1 MALPSL
7 KTLEDCAEYSKVVE
21 PYLPQLYELPWQ
33 AYDAATSSDA
43 SLLDLYKNTNP
54 LISGFSFSVLLG
66 AVFLV
71 VSEINRNYSQVDRMW
86 SLLPTVYNAHFA
98 LWARLNNLP
107 TRRVDLILLWSAVW
121 SGRLTFNYWRK
132 GGYQKGSEDYR
143 WEIIRGKV
151 PPALFFIFNVTFISF
166 IQSILLSLLAAP
178 TYVILLTT
186 QFEPEVTTAD
196 LAYFAIEL
204 LLILSEWFSDQ
215 QQWEYQTAKKQYQK
229 TAKVPRG
236 FSQEDLDRGFVTTG
250 LWAYCRHPNFAAE
263 QTIWFVLY
271 QWSCYASKTLYG
283 WAGFGCLFLIMLFQG
298 STWLT
303 ELITAGK
310 YPEYGLYQKKVP
322 PFFPSLKPYTKPG
335 SKALHQPRQEQGDG
349 WQQLLAPILMVLQHA
364 AADDAG
370 ITGQAAAGDS

>member
-1 MALPSL
+1 MALPPL
-7 KTLEDCAEYSKVVE
+7 KTLENCAEYSKAVE

-54 LISGFSFSVLLG
+54 LISGLSFSVLLG

-86 SLLPTVYNAHFA
+86 SLLPTLYNAHFA
-98 LWARLNNLP
+98 LWARLNSLP
-107 TRRVDLILLWSAVW
+107 TRRVDLILLWSVVW
-121 SGRLTFNYWRK
+121 SARLTFNYWRK
-132 GGYQKGSEDYR
+132 GGYKKGSEDYR

-151 PPALFFIFNVTFISF
+151 PPALFFIFNITFISF

-186 QFEPEVTTAD
+186 QFEPEITTAD

-215 QQWEYQTAKKQYQK
+215 QQWDYQTAKKQYQK

-283 WAGFGCLFLIMLFQG
+283 WAGFGCLFLLMVFQG

-303 ELITAGK
+303 EQITAGK
-310 YPEYGLYQKKVP
+310 YPEYGLYQEKVP
-322 PFFPSLKPYTKPG
+322 PFFPRLKPYKKPG
-335 SKALHQPRQEQGDG
+335 PTVIRTSDLGKRQKPKQK
-349 WQQLLAPILMVLQHA
+349 
-364 AADDAG
+364 
-370 ITGQAAAGDS
+370 

>member
-98 LWARLNNLP
+98 LWSRLNNLP
-107 TRRVDLILLWSAVW
+107 TQRVDLILLWSVVW

-151 PPALFFIFNVTFISF
+151 PPALFFVFNVTFISF

-215 QQWEYQTAKKQYQK
+215 QQWDYQTAKKQYQK
-229 TAKVPRG
+229 TAKVPHG
-236 FSQEDLDRGFVTTG
+236 FSQEDLDRGFVATG

-310 YPEYGLYQKKVP
+310 YPEYGLYQRKVP

-335 SKALHQPRQEQGDG
+335 PTVIRTSDLVKRQKPKQK
-349 WQQLLAPILMVLQHA
+349 
-364 AADDAG
+364 
-370 ITGQAAAGDS
+370 

>member
-7 KTLEDCAEYSKVVE
+7 KTIEDCAKYSKVVE

-98 LWARLNNLP
+98 LWSRLNDLP

-121 SGRLTFNYWRK
+121 SARLTFNYWRK
-132 GGYQKGSEDYR
+132 GGYKKGSEDYR

-151 PPALFFIFNVTFISF
+151 PPALFFVFNATFISF
-166 IQSILLSLLAAP
+166 IQSMLLSLLAAP

-186 QFEPEVTTAD
+186 QFEPEITTAD

-215 QQWEYQTAKKQYQK
+215 QQWDYQTAKKQYQK

-236 FSQEDLDRGFVTTG
+236 FSQEDLDRGF
-250 LWAYCRHPNFAAE
+250 
-263 QTIWFVLY
+263 
-271 QWSCYASKTLYG
+271 WSCYASKTLYG

-322 PFFPSLKPYTKPG
+322 PFFPSLKPYRKPG
-335 SKALHQPRQEQGDG
+335 PRVIRTSDLVKRQKPKQK
-349 WQQLLAPILMVLQHA
+349 
-364 AADDAG
+364 
-370 ITGQAAAGDS
+370 